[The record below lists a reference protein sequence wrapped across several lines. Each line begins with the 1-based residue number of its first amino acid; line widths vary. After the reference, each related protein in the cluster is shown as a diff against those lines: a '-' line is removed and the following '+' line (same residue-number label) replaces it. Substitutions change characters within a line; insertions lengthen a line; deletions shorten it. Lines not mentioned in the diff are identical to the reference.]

1 VADDAWT
8 ERGRGDPA
16 VLRATVRRAQSGD
29 VMAVDALLDI
39 VTPYVRRLC
48 GPIALQGAADATQE
62 TLIVMLRHL
71 RQLRE
76 PAALFGWV
84 RVIAVR
90 EAVRVARQSA
100 RSVPMEMVDLPAPGD
115 PTLASDVRDVLDRLS
130 PEHRAVLM
138 LRDLEGL
145 DEQTASEHLGVP
157 VGTVRSR
164 LFRARRSFRD
174 AWRAQPAGDDG
185 FRRHYPEG
193 ADDDLADR

>member
-1 VADDAWT
+1 MAGEARS
-8 ERGRGDPA
+8 EGGGGDPA
-16 VLRATVRRAQSGD
+16 MLHVTVRRAQSGD
-29 VMAVDALLDI
+29 VIAMDALLDI

-48 GPIALQGAADATQE
+48 GPIALQDAADATQE

-71 RQLRE
+71 HQLRE

-100 RSVPMEMVDLPAPGD
+100 RSVPTEMLDLPAPGD
-115 PTLASDVRDVLDRLS
+115 PLLASDVRDVLDRLS
-130 PEHRAVLM
+130 PEHRAVLV

-145 DEQTASEHLGVP
+145 DEQSASEHLGVP

-174 AWRAQPAGDDG
+174 AWRAQPAGSDG
-185 FRRHYPEG
+185 SRRHDFG
-193 ADDDLADR
+193 RNRR